1 MGQSVSQDLQT
12 ESYEKNSSMMLKERI
27 HNVGKEMFS
36 RKLNGLIA
44 DLYQEDSIQE
54 KPLYTKEEIAP

>member
-1 MGQSVSQDLQT
+1 
-12 ESYEKNSSMMLKERI
+12 MMLKERI